1 MQGKACVGHVLEE
14 RFGWRTHQSEPHQ
27 DRKAFSEAC
36 LKYDEW
42 LAGERKNHLSP
53 QSHRVKASQT
63 LAPLSSS
70 TGEDPDSLVPS
81 SKNPSQKSR
90 ETLTSTIPG
99 TDLNLGHSS
108 FATTRIPTQPLPRQ
122 QLSRA
127 MRVFV
132 AWKASSP

>member
-14 RFGWRTHQSEPHQ
+14 RFGWHTHQSEPHQ

-53 QSHRVKASQT
+53 QSHRVKASQA

-90 ETLTSTIPG
+90 ETLTSTILG